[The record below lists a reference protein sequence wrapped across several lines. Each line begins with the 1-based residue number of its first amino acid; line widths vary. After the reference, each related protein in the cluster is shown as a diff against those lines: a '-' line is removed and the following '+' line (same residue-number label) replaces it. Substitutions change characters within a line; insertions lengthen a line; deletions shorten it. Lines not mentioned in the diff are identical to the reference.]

1 MQAQKHTIQ
10 TFNLQQIM
18 GGFFGVASKQPCISD
33 LFYGVDYHSHL
44 GTRRGGMVT
53 MENDIFHRSIHNI
66 ENTYFKSKFGDELD
80 KFKGNCGIGVISDT
94 DAQPI
99 VVNSHL
105 GKFAIVTVAKI
116 NNLAELE
123 KECLAN
129 NQQFTELS
137 SGKTNQ
143 TELIALL
150 ITQGKTFTEGI
161 QNVFKKVK
169 GSCSMLILT
178 DHGIIAARDYWGRT
192 SIVIGKSATGYA
204 IAFDSHS
211 FANLGYEIEH
221 FVGPGEI
228 VRVSSFGCQQMLAP
242 NEKMQMCSFLW
253 IYYGYPS
260 ADYEGINV
268 ENARYLGGYEMG
280 KNDDVEADFVSAIPD
295 SGIGMA
301 LGYATGKGIPY
312 QRGIVKYTPTWSRS
326 FMPTNQ
332 TMREHV
338 AKMKLLPNRTLLTG
352 KRAVFCDDSIVRG
365 TQLRD
370 NVKMMYDYGAKEVHI
385 RISCPP
391 LLYGCNY
398 LNFSASKT
406 EMELI
411 TRRVI
416 KELEGDSTKNLHLYM
431 DENSKEYA
439 KMVDVIRRHLGVDTL
454 KFNSLTTIAKAIGL
468 PKERICTHCFDG
480 SSWGE

>member
-1 MQAQKHTIQ
+1 
-10 TFNLQQIM
+10 
-18 GGFFGVASKQPCISD
+18 
-33 LFYGVDYHSHL
+33 
-44 GTRRGGMVT
+44 MVT
-53 MENDIFHRSIHNI
+53 IEHNVFHRSIHNI
-66 ENTYFKSKFGDELD
+66 ENSYFRTKFGDDLG
-80 KFKGNCGIGVISDT
+80 KFKGNTGIGVISDT

-105 GKFAIVTVAKI
+105 GRFAIVTVAKI

-123 KECLAN
+123 QDCLSK

-137 SGKTNQ
+137 SGNTNP
-143 TELIALL
+143 TELIALM
-150 ITQGKTFTEGI
+150 ITQGKDFVEGI
-161 QNVFKKVK
+161 QNVFRKVK

-178 DHGIIAARDYWGRT
+178 NDGIIAARDYYGRT
-192 SIVIGKSATGYA
+192 PIVIGRKEGTMAL
-204 IAFDSHS
+204 AFDSHS
-211 FANLGYEIEH
+211 FANLDYTIDR

-228 VRVSSFGCQQMLAP
+228 VKVTPGGCEQWLAP
-242 NEKMQMCSFLW
+242 NEKMQICSFLW

-260 ADYEGINV
+260 AEYEGINV
-268 ENARYLGGYEMG
+268 ENTRYLYGYEMG
-280 KNDDVEADFVSAIPD
+280 KNDDIEADFVSAIPD

-301 LGYATGKGIPY
+301 LGYAMGKNIPY
-312 QRGIVKYTPTWSRS
+312 RRAIIKYTPTWSRS
-326 FMPTNQ
+326 FMPVNQ
-332 TMREHV
+332 ETREHV
-338 AKMKLLPNRTLLTG
+338 ARMKLLPNTKVMTG
-352 KRAVFCDDSIVRG
+352 QRVVFCDDSIVRG

-370 NVKMMYDYGAKEVHI
+370 NVKKLYGYGAKEVHI

-391 LLYGCNY
+391 LLYGCHY

-431 DENSKEYA
+431 DETTKQYA
-439 KMVDVIRRHLGVDTL
+439 NLVEAIRKHLGVDTL
-454 KFNSLTTIAKAIGL
+454 KFNTIGTIAKAIGL

-480 SSWGE
+480 SSFGE